1 MGAKAISNSTAGKNA
16 LADNLP
22 VQTFPSTPTAM
33 LATVDAAGELTSVT
47 VFVLAPDADVSEAG
61 YDQRGGSVISV
72 PINADSGSGE
82 QLLSLHDAYALGGEE
97 ELRTDLESAINLT
110 IDHSR
115 VMTADEFS
123 AFLGGLPAIQ
133 VDLPR
138 DALGADGAALYGKG
152 PVVLSP
158 AQAAQIITANS
169 PTETEGLRQPNIDAF
184 CGVALPALSAPDAR
198 PGPQRGVTD
207 HLRRAGRQGHRWAG
221 RVGGLVARP
230 LPADRNPEG
239 LDIEELDRTDTILVF
254 ASISP
259 AQMTRPAS
267 GLEASKHRQAT
278 TSRSA
283 RPSAFSAR
291 RSVTTSCRSIST
303 PSRGQRPPSSSTTRR
318 LPRLNQRRTTC
329 SERSMSKRPTSP
341 SAAST
346 SRSCWAL
353 TTSTRSTSR
362 RPTRRR
368 RHRRRRLR
376 VGRSDRDHRMSTA
389 TAAALAVT
397 AARTADDKK
406 AERTL
411 VLFVGDVL
419 SITEYFVITSVP
431 NGRLVRMV
439 VDEIEIAVRE
449 QHGRSPLRVEGVAE
463 QQWVLIDYGDAVI
476 HVFSDEIRADDE
488 IERLYRDVP
497 KIDWQAERPDVPSE
511 ASVSVVLKLRC
522 HYRFPARS
530 TQDNCRSAPDPVTVT
545 VARTIAPGWEAEVSA
560 VGRRDRRC
568 CSGVPRLPRCGGAAP
583 WCRWW

>member
-1 MGAKAISNSTAGKNA
+1 MTSLSGRRRRNTFLALGAGILAAVIAPTLLYVGAKAISNSTAGKNA

-138 DALGADGAALYGKG
+138 DVLGADGAALYGKG

-169 PTETEGLRQPNIDAF
+169 PTETEGLRQPNIDALWS
-184 CGVALPALSAPDAR
+184 GIAGAIGTGREGQALSAASPTTFDELAAR
-198 PGPQRGVTD
+198 VTAGPV
-207 HLRRAGRQGHRWAG
+207 ASA
-221 RVGGLVARP
+221 GLVARP

-267 GLEASKHRQAT
+267 GLSYRLEAPPGYDQQVRKTIGVLLSFGNNVVSVDLNAEPRAETTFLIYDPALAEAEPTENDVFGTINVETPDVALGGVDVTIALGTDYLDQVDLSAPDAT
-278 TSRSA
+278 TS
-283 RPSAFSAR
+283 
-291 RSVTTSCRSIST
+291 T
-303 PSRGQRPPSSSTTRR
+303 
-318 LPRLNQRRTTC
+318 
-329 SERSMSKRPTSP
+329 
-341 SAAST
+341 ST
-346 SRSCWAL
+346 SVLESVDPIE
-353 TTSTRSTSR
+353 TT
-362 RPTRRR
+362 
-368 RHRRRRLR
+368 
-376 VGRSDRDHRMSTA
+376 G
-389 TAAALAVT
+389 
-397 AARTADDKK
+397 
-406 AERTL
+406 
-411 VLFVGDVL
+411 
-419 SITEYFVITSVP
+419 
-431 NGRLVRMV
+431 
-439 VDEIEIAVRE
+439 
-449 QHGRSPLRVEGVAE
+449 
-463 QQWVLIDYGDAVI
+463 
-476 HVFSDEIRADDE
+476 
-488 IERLYRDVP
+488 
-497 KIDWQAERPDVPSE
+497 
-511 ASVSVVLKLRC
+511 
-522 HYRFPARS
+522 
-530 TQDNCRSAPDPVTVT
+530 
-545 VARTIAPGWEAEVSA
+545 
-560 VGRRDRRC
+560 
-568 CSGVPRLPRCGGAAP
+568 
-583 WCRWW
+583 